1 MKISATIITFN
12 EQDNLPRA
20 LNSLGCCDEI
30 VIVDSGSTD
39 QTVELARGL
48 GARVIERDW
57 PGYARQKNF
66 AAEQASHDWILALD
80 ADERL
85 SDPLQRELQGIK
97 QQGARYDAYSCPRLA
112 QYRGKWIR
120 HSGWY
125 PDHKVRLYD
134 RRKARWVGDY
144 VHESVRVEGSLGVLE
159 GDLLHYTCPTFS
171 RHIES
176 VNRYTTL
183 AAQEMAAQ
191 GRGVSLARLL
201 AAPPWA
207 FVRSYV
213 VQRGFLDGPN
223 GFLIASMAAFYVFA
237 KYAKAKWAVG

>member
-20 LNSLGCCDEI
+20 LQSLGCCDEI

-39 QTVELARGL
+39 RTVEVARGF
-48 GARVIERDW
+48 GARVIERGW

-66 AAEQASHDWILALD
+66 AAEQASNDWILALD
-80 ADERL
+80 ADESL
-85 SDPLQRELQGIK
+85 SEELQRELGEIKRQGS
-97 QQGARYDAYSCPRLA
+97 GFDAYSCPRLA

-125 PDHKVRLYD
+125 PDRKVRFYD
-134 RRKARWVGDY
+134 RRKAAWAGDY
-144 VHESVRVEGSLGVLE
+144 VHESVRVGGSLGALQ
-159 GDLLHYTCPTFS
+159 GDLLHYTCATFS
-171 RHIES
+171 RHVES

-183 AAQEMAAQ
+183 AAQEMAAA
-191 GRGVSLARLL
+191 GRGVSLARML

-213 VQRGFLDGPN
+213 LQRGFLDGRE

-237 KYAKAKWAVG
+237 KYVKVKWPE

>member
-1 MKISATIITFN
+1 VKISATIITFN

-20 LNSLGCCDEI
+20 LQSLGCCDEI
-30 VIVDSGSTD
+30 VVVDSGSTD
-39 QTVELARGL
+39 RTVELARSF

-80 ADERL
+80 ADESL
-85 SDPLQRELQGIK
+85 SEELQRELAEIQRRGC
-97 QQGARYDAYSCPRLA
+97 GFDAYSCPRLA

-125 PDHKVRLYD
+125 PDRKVRFYD

-144 VHESVRVEGSLGVLE
+144 VHESVRVDGSLGTLD
-159 GDLLHYTCPTFS
+159 GDLLHYTCPSFA

-183 AAQEMAAQ
+183 AAQEMAAA
-191 GRGVSLARLL
+191 GRSVGVARML

-207 FVRSYV
+207 FVRSYLL
-213 VQRGFLDGPN
+213 QRGFLDGRE

-237 KYAKAKWAVG
+237 KYVKVKWPE